1 MSDGIS
7 AAWDDALHYEQLCK
21 QYNEE
26 IRYKGPGPWPYNMDS
41 KHYEQL
47 KARKAPQDNDIT
59 VTTHEWRYS
68 DSSSYD
74 SVCVVCG
81 CTDRSQQAKMPCAGA
96 RVEEPAIR
104 LVRPMQ
110 MEYMTIGMI
119 LTTYGNNIYKMS
131 EDQFLHECMTQS
143 NGSMNPQRVKAIYQ
157 QLRQEAGI

>member
-21 QYNEE
+21 QYNESL
-26 IRYKGPGPWPYNMDS
+26 RYKGPGPWPYNMDS

-81 CTDRSQQAKMPCAGA
+81 CTDTSASANLPCTINM
-96 RVEEPAIR
+96 PAIR
-104 LVRPMQ
+104 LVRPLQ
-110 MEYMTIGMI
+110 IEYITIGKVVRWWGPDLYRM
-119 LTTYGNNIYKMS
+119 T
-131 EDQFLHECMTQS
+131 EDQFVNHCMKES
-143 NGSMNPQRVKAIYQ
+143 NGSMNPVRLRTIYN
-157 QLRQEAGI
+157 QLMQEAGL